1 MANVWTQDNKFKKWM
16 DVELAACKAHVTLG
30 NIPEESYRTII
41 EKADFNVER
50 IDEIESEIHHDVIA
64 FLTCVAEYIGDD
76 SRFVHL
82 GLTSSDVV
90 DTAFSLLIQES
101 GQILLADIKSEFDF
115 LYSQI
120 ETSII
125 NSAVEDNRNSNYSVA
140 SDKLLMAYRMNEEKN
155 KDYLYYA
162 AGSAVNSK
170 EYEKALDYYVELKEN
185 NYTGVID
192 EYYITNNETGE
203 EEKVSETEF
212 DLLKSSKDYS
222 NPRVGQ
228 TESRYPEIVKNIA
241 LIYVQQG
248 KNDVAIEAIQEARS
262 IQPDDTSLI
271 LNEADLYIRIS
282 NNSDDESERDL
293 YRKKFKELME
303 LAITKD
309 PENGILYYNL
319 GVISSEQGE
328 NDSALEYYKKA
339 IEFKPDYV
347 DAYLNLVA
355 VILDGEQSIVDEM
368 NNLGTSKKDNIR
380 YDQLKVEREN
390 LYKECIPF
398 LEKLIEVSPT
408 NIDALNTL
416 KNIYGVLGENEKF
429 KDISA
434 MINEIQG

>member
-1 MANVWTQDNKFKKWM
+1 MKKLAILMMLIICSNSFSQKKELRQINKLISESFFTEAESSLEAISALVEVSDDKIKAQYYFYLAKVSNELEKFNDAISAYDNLKSIN
-16 DVELAACKAHVTLG
+16 DSAY
-30 NIPEESYRTII
+30 STI
-41 EKADFNVER
+41 
-50 IDEIESEIHHDVIA
+50 
-64 FLTCVAEYIGDD
+64 
-76 SRFVHL
+76 
-82 GLTSSDVV
+82 
-90 DTAFSLLIQES
+90 
-101 GQILLADIKSEFDF
+101 IKSEFDF

-140 SDKLLMAYRMNEEKN
+140 SDKLLMAYKMNEEKN

-248 KNDVAIEAIQEARS
+248 KNDIAIEAIKEARS

-380 YDQLKVEREN
+380 YDELKVEREN

-429 KDISA
+429 KEISA
-434 MINEIQG
+434 KINEIQG

>member
-1 MANVWTQDNKFKKWM
+1 MKKLAILMMLIICSNSFSQKKELRQINKLISESFFTEAESSLEAISALVEVSDDKIKAQYYFYLAKVSNELEKFNDAISAYDNLKSIN
-16 DVELAACKAHVTLG
+16 DSAY
-30 NIPEESYRTII
+30 STI
-41 EKADFNVER
+41 
-50 IDEIESEIHHDVIA
+50 
-64 FLTCVAEYIGDD
+64 
-76 SRFVHL
+76 
-82 GLTSSDVV
+82 
-90 DTAFSLLIQES
+90 
-101 GQILLADIKSEFDF
+101 IKSEFDF

-140 SDKLLMAYRMNEEKN
+140 SDKLLMAYKMNEEKN

-248 KNDVAIEAIQEARS
+248 KNDIAIEAIKEARS

-282 NNSDDESERDL
+282 NNSDDESERNL
-293 YRKKFKELME
+293 YRKKFKDLME

-380 YDQLKVEREN
+380 YDELKVEREN

-434 MINEIQG
+434 KINEIQG

>member
-1 MANVWTQDNKFKKWM
+1 MMLMICSNSFTQKKELRQINKLISESFFNEAESSLEAISSI
-16 DVELAACKAHVTLG
+16 VEVSDDKIKAQYYFYLAKVSNELEKFNDAITAY
-30 NIPEESYRTII
+30 ESLKSINDSAYSTII
-41 EKADFNVER
+41 K
-50 IDEIESEIHHDVIA
+50 
-64 FLTCVAEYIGDD
+64 T
-76 SRFVHL
+76 
-82 GLTSSDVV
+82 
-90 DTAFSLLIQES
+90 
-101 GQILLADIKSEFDF
+101 EFDF

-140 SDKLLMAYRMNEEKN
+140 SDKLIMAYRMNEEKN

-170 EYEKALDYYVELKEN
+170 EYDKALDYYVELKEN

-248 KNDVAIEAIQEARS
+248 KNDVAIEAIQEARF

-380 YDQLKVEREN
+380 YDELKVEREN

-434 MINEIQG
+434 KINEIQG

>member
-1 MANVWTQDNKFKKWM
+1 MMLMICSNSFTQKKELRQINKLISESFFNEAQSSLEAISSL
-16 DVELAACKAHVTLG
+16 VEVSDDKIKAQYYFYLSKVSNELEKFNDAITAYENLKSI
-30 NIPEESYRTII
+30 NDSAYSTII
-41 EKADFNVER
+41 K
-50 IDEIESEIHHDVIA
+50 
-64 FLTCVAEYIGDD
+64 T
-76 SRFVHL
+76 
-82 GLTSSDVV
+82 
-90 DTAFSLLIQES
+90 
-101 GQILLADIKSEFDF
+101 EFDF

-140 SDKLLMAYRMNEEKN
+140 SDKLIMAYRMNEEKN
-155 KDYLYYA
+155 RDYLYFA

-170 EYEKALDYYVELKEN
+170 EYGKALDYYIELKDN

-212 DLLKSSKDYS
+212 DLLKNSKDYS

-282 NNSDDESERDL
+282 NNSEDESERDL

-309 PENGILYYNL
+309 PKNGILYYNL

-328 NDSALEYYKKA
+328 DDSALEYYKKA

-380 YDQLKVEREN
+380 YDELIVEREN

-434 MINEIQG
+434 KINESQG

>member
-1 MANVWTQDNKFKKWM
+1 MKKLAILMMLMICSNSFTQKKELRQINKLISESFFNEAESSLEAISSL
-16 DVELAACKAHVTLG
+16 VEVSDDKIKAQYYFYLAKVSNELEKFNDAITAYENLKSINDSAY
-30 NIPEESYRTII
+30 STII
-41 EKADFNVER
+41 K
-50 IDEIESEIHHDVIA
+50 
-64 FLTCVAEYIGDD
+64 T
-76 SRFVHL
+76 
-82 GLTSSDVV
+82 
-90 DTAFSLLIQES
+90 
-101 GQILLADIKSEFDF
+101 EFDF

-140 SDKLLMAYRMNEEKN
+140 SDKLIMAYRMNEEKN

-170 EYEKALDYYVELKEN
+170 EYDKALDYYVELKEN

-212 DLLKSSKDYS
+212 DLLKNSKDYS
-222 NPRVGQ
+222 NPRIGQ

-380 YDQLKVEREN
+380 YDELKVEREN

>member
-1 MANVWTQDNKFKKWM
+1 MKKLAILMMLMICSNSFTQKKELRQINKLISESFFNEAQTSLEAISSL
-16 DVELAACKAHVTLG
+16 VEVSDDKIKAQYYFYLAKVSNELEKFNDAITAYENLKSINDSAY
-30 NIPEESYRTII
+30 STII
-41 EKADFNVER
+41 K
-50 IDEIESEIHHDVIA
+50 
-64 FLTCVAEYIGDD
+64 T
-76 SRFVHL
+76 
-82 GLTSSDVV
+82 
-90 DTAFSLLIQES
+90 
-101 GQILLADIKSEFDF
+101 EFDF

-140 SDKLLMAYRMNEEKN
+140 SDKLIMAYRMNEEKN

-170 EYEKALDYYVELKEN
+170 EYDKALDYYVELKEN

-212 DLLKSSKDYS
+212 DLLKNSKDYS

-347 DAYLNLVA
+347 DAYLNLVT

-380 YDQLKVEREN
+380 YDELIVEREN

-434 MINEIQG
+434 KINEIQG

>member
-1 MANVWTQDNKFKKWM
+1 MKKLAILMMLIICSNSFSQKKELRQINKLISESFFTEAESSLEAISPLVEVSDDKIKAQYYFYLAKVSNELEKFNDAISAYDNLKSIN
-16 DVELAACKAHVTLG
+16 DSAY
-30 NIPEESYRTII
+30 STI
-41 EKADFNVER
+41 
-50 IDEIESEIHHDVIA
+50 
-64 FLTCVAEYIGDD
+64 
-76 SRFVHL
+76 
-82 GLTSSDVV
+82 
-90 DTAFSLLIQES
+90 
-101 GQILLADIKSEFDF
+101 IKSEFDF

-140 SDKLLMAYRMNEEKN
+140 SDKLLMAYKMNEEKN

-380 YDQLKVEREN
+380 YDELKVEREN

-434 MINEIQG
+434 KINEIQG

>member
-1 MANVWTQDNKFKKWM
+1 MKKLAILMMLIICSNSFSQKKELRQINKLISESFFTEAESSLEAISALVEVSDDKIKAQYYFYLAKVSNELEKFNDAISAYDNLKSIN
-16 DVELAACKAHVTLG
+16 DSAY
-30 NIPEESYRTII
+30 STI
-41 EKADFNVER
+41 
-50 IDEIESEIHHDVIA
+50 
-64 FLTCVAEYIGDD
+64 
-76 SRFVHL
+76 
-82 GLTSSDVV
+82 
-90 DTAFSLLIQES
+90 
-101 GQILLADIKSEFDF
+101 IKSEFDF

-140 SDKLLMAYRMNEEKN
+140 SDKLLMAYKMNEEKN

-248 KNDVAIEAIQEARS
+248 KNDIAIEAIKEARS

-368 NNLGTSKKDNIR
+368 NNLGTSKKDNLR
-380 YDQLKVEREN
+380 YDELKVEREN

-429 KDISA
+429 KDLSA
-434 MINEIQG
+434 KINEIQG

>member
-1 MANVWTQDNKFKKWM
+1 MKKLAILMMLMICSNSFTQKKELRQINKLISESFFNEAESSLEAISSL
-16 DVELAACKAHVTLG
+16 VEVSDDKIKAQYYFYLAKVSNELEKFNDAITAYENLKSINDSAY
-30 NIPEESYRTII
+30 STII
-41 EKADFNVER
+41 K
-50 IDEIESEIHHDVIA
+50 
-64 FLTCVAEYIGDD
+64 T
-76 SRFVHL
+76 
-82 GLTSSDVV
+82 
-90 DTAFSLLIQES
+90 
-101 GQILLADIKSEFDF
+101 EFDF

-140 SDKLLMAYRMNEEKN
+140 SDKLIMAYRMNEEKN

-170 EYEKALDYYVELKEN
+170 EYDKALDYYVELKEN

-212 DLLKSSKDYS
+212 DLLKNSKDYS

-282 NNSDDESERDL
+282 NNSDDESERNL
-293 YRKKFKELME
+293 YRKKFKDLME

-380 YDQLKVEREN
+380 YDELKVEREN

-434 MINEIQG
+434 KINEIQG

>member
-1 MANVWTQDNKFKKWM
+1 MKKLAILMMLMICSNSFTQKKELRQINKLISESFFNEAQSSLEAISSL
-16 DVELAACKAHVTLG
+16 VEVSDDKIKAQYYFYLAKVSNELEKFNDAITAYENLKSINDSAY
-30 NIPEESYRTII
+30 STII
-41 EKADFNVER
+41 K
-50 IDEIESEIHHDVIA
+50 
-64 FLTCVAEYIGDD
+64 T
-76 SRFVHL
+76 
-82 GLTSSDVV
+82 
-90 DTAFSLLIQES
+90 
-101 GQILLADIKSEFDF
+101 EFDF

-140 SDKLLMAYRMNEEKN
+140 SDKLIMAYRMNEEKN

-170 EYEKALDYYVELKEN
+170 EYDKALNYYVELKEN

-212 DLLKSSKDYS
+212 DLLKNSKDYS
-222 NPRVGQ
+222 NPIVGQ

-380 YDQLKVEREN
+380 YDELIVEREN

-434 MINEIQG
+434 KINEIKG

>member
-1 MANVWTQDNKFKKWM
+1 MKKLAILMMLIICSNSFSQKKELRQINKLISESFFTEAESSLEAISALVEVSDDKIKAQYYFYLAKVSNELEKFNDAIMAYDNLKSIN
-16 DVELAACKAHVTLG
+16 DSAY
-30 NIPEESYRTII
+30 STII
-41 EKADFNVER
+41 KA
-50 IDEIESEIHHDVIA
+50 
-64 FLTCVAEYIGDD
+64 
-76 SRFVHL
+76 
-82 GLTSSDVV
+82 
-90 DTAFSLLIQES
+90 
-101 GQILLADIKSEFDF
+101 EFDF

-170 EYEKALDYYVELKEN
+170 EYDKALDYYVELKEN
-185 NYTGVID
+185 NYNGVID

-248 KNDVAIEAIQEARS
+248 KNEVAIEAIKEARS

-355 VILDGEQSIVDEM
+355 VILDGEQSLVDEM
-368 NNLGTSKKDNIR
+368 NSLGTSKKDNIR
-380 YDQLKVEREN
+380 YDELKVERED

-429 KDISA
+429 KEISA
-434 MINEIQG
+434 KINEIKG

>member
-1 MANVWTQDNKFKKWM
+1 MKKLAILMMLMICSNSFTQKKELRQINKLISESFFNEAESSLEAISSI
-16 DVELAACKAHVTLG
+16 VEVSDDKIKAQYYFYLAKVSNELEKFNDAISAYENLKSINDSAY
-30 NIPEESYRTII
+30 STII
-41 EKADFNVER
+41 K
-50 IDEIESEIHHDVIA
+50 
-64 FLTCVAEYIGDD
+64 T
-76 SRFVHL
+76 
-82 GLTSSDVV
+82 
-90 DTAFSLLIQES
+90 
-101 GQILLADIKSEFDF
+101 EFDF

-140 SDKLLMAYRMNEEKN
+140 SDKLIMAYRMNEEKN

-170 EYEKALDYYVELKEN
+170 EYDKALDYYVELKEN

-212 DLLKSSKDYS
+212 DLLKNSKDYS

-248 KNDVAIEAIQEARS
+248 KNDIAIEAIQEARS

-380 YDQLKVEREN
+380 YDELKVERED

-434 MINEIQG
+434 KINEIQG

>member
-1 MANVWTQDNKFKKWM
+1 MKKLAILMMLIICSNSFSQKKELRQINKLISESFFTEAESSLEAISALVEVSDDKIKAQYYFYLAKVSNELEKFNDAISAYDNLKSIN
-16 DVELAACKAHVTLG
+16 DSAY
-30 NIPEESYRTII
+30 STI
-41 EKADFNVER
+41 
-50 IDEIESEIHHDVIA
+50 
-64 FLTCVAEYIGDD
+64 
-76 SRFVHL
+76 
-82 GLTSSDVV
+82 
-90 DTAFSLLIQES
+90 
-101 GQILLADIKSEFDF
+101 IKSEFDF

-248 KNDVAIEAIQEARS
+248 KNDIAIEAIKEARS

-380 YDQLKVEREN
+380 YDELKVEREN

-434 MINEIQG
+434 KINEIQG

>member
-1 MANVWTQDNKFKKWM
+1 MKKLAILMMLIICSNSFSQKKELRQINKLISESFFTEAESSLEAISALVEVSDDKIKAQYYFYLAKVSNELEKFNDAISAYDNLKSIN
-16 DVELAACKAHVTLG
+16 DSAY
-30 NIPEESYRTII
+30 STI
-41 EKADFNVER
+41 
-50 IDEIESEIHHDVIA
+50 
-64 FLTCVAEYIGDD
+64 
-76 SRFVHL
+76 
-82 GLTSSDVV
+82 
-90 DTAFSLLIQES
+90 
-101 GQILLADIKSEFDF
+101 IKSEFDF

-170 EYEKALDYYVELKEN
+170 EYDKALDYYVELKEN

-282 NNSDDESERDL
+282 NNSDDESERNL
-293 YRKKFKELME
+293 YRKKFKDLME

-328 NDSALEYYKKA
+328 NDSALAYYKKA

-380 YDQLKVEREN
+380 YDELKVEREN

-434 MINEIQG
+434 KINEIQG

>member
-1 MANVWTQDNKFKKWM
+1 MKKLAILMMLMICSNSFTQKKELRQINKLISESFFNEAQSSLEAISSL
-16 DVELAACKAHVTLG
+16 VEVSDDKIKAQYYFYLAKVSNELEKFNDAITAYENLKSINDSAY
-30 NIPEESYRTII
+30 STII
-41 EKADFNVER
+41 K
-50 IDEIESEIHHDVIA
+50 
-64 FLTCVAEYIGDD
+64 T
-76 SRFVHL
+76 
-82 GLTSSDVV
+82 
-90 DTAFSLLIQES
+90 
-101 GQILLADIKSEFDF
+101 EFDF
-115 LYSQI
+115 LYDQI

-140 SDKLLMAYRMNEEKN
+140 ADKLIMAYRMNEEKN
-155 KDYLYYA
+155 RDYLYFA

-170 EYEKALDYYVELKEN
+170 EYDKALDYYVELKEN

-212 DLLKSSKDYS
+212 DLLKNSKDYS

-347 DAYLNLVA
+347 DAYLNLVT

-380 YDQLKVEREN
+380 YDELIVEREN

-434 MINEIQG
+434 KINEIQG

>member
-1 MANVWTQDNKFKKWM
+1 MKKLAILMMLMICSNSFTQKKELRQINKLISESFFNEAESSLEAISSLVEVSDDKIKAQYYFYLAKVSNELEKFNDAITAYDNLKSIN
-16 DVELAACKAHVTLG
+16 DSAY
-30 NIPEESYRTII
+30 STI
-41 EKADFNVER
+41 
-50 IDEIESEIHHDVIA
+50 
-64 FLTCVAEYIGDD
+64 
-76 SRFVHL
+76 
-82 GLTSSDVV
+82 
-90 DTAFSLLIQES
+90 
-101 GQILLADIKSEFDF
+101 IKSEFDF

-140 SDKLLMAYRMNEEKN
+140 SDKLLMAYKMNEEKN

-170 EYEKALDYYVELKEN
+170 EYDKALDYYVELKEN

-248 KNDVAIEAIQEARS
+248 KNDVAIEAIKEARS

-380 YDQLKVEREN
+380 YDELKVEREN

-429 KDISA
+429 KDLSA
-434 MINEIQG
+434 KINEIQG

>member
-1 MANVWTQDNKFKKWM
+1 MKKLAILMMLMICSNSFTQKKELRQINKLISESFFNEAESSLEAISSL
-16 DVELAACKAHVTLG
+16 VEVSDDKIKAQYYFYLAKVSNELEKFNDAITAYENLKSINDSAY
-30 NIPEESYRTII
+30 STII
-41 EKADFNVER
+41 K
-50 IDEIESEIHHDVIA
+50 
-64 FLTCVAEYIGDD
+64 T
-76 SRFVHL
+76 
-82 GLTSSDVV
+82 
-90 DTAFSLLIQES
+90 
-101 GQILLADIKSEFDF
+101 EFDF

-140 SDKLLMAYRMNEEKN
+140 SDKLIMAYRMNEEKN

-170 EYEKALDYYVELKEN
+170 EYDKALDYYVELKEN

-212 DLLKSSKDYS
+212 DLLKNSKDYS

-282 NNSDDESERDL
+282 NNSENESERDL

-380 YDQLKVEREN
+380 YDELKVERQD

-398 LEKLIEVSPT
+398 LEKLIGVSPT

-434 MINEIQG
+434 KINEIQG

>member
-1 MANVWTQDNKFKKWM
+1 MKKLAILMMLMICSNSFTQKKELRQINKLISESFFNEAESSLEAISSL
-16 DVELAACKAHVTLG
+16 VEVSDDKIKAQYYFYLAKVSNELEKFNDAITAYENLKSINDSAY
-30 NIPEESYRTII
+30 STII
-41 EKADFNVER
+41 K
-50 IDEIESEIHHDVIA
+50 
-64 FLTCVAEYIGDD
+64 T
-76 SRFVHL
+76 
-82 GLTSSDVV
+82 
-90 DTAFSLLIQES
+90 
-101 GQILLADIKSEFDF
+101 EFDF

-140 SDKLLMAYRMNEEKN
+140 SDKLIMAYRMNEEKN

-170 EYEKALDYYVELKEN
+170 EYDKALDYYVELKEN

-212 DLLKSSKDYS
+212 DLLKNSKDYS

-380 YDQLKVEREN
+380 YDELKVEREN
-390 LYKECIPF
+390 LYEECIPF
-398 LEKLIEVSPT
+398 LEKLIDVSPT

-434 MINEIQG
+434 KINEIQG

>member
-1 MANVWTQDNKFKKWM
+1 MKKLAILMMLMICSNSFTQKKELRQINKLISESFFNEAQTSLEAISSL
-16 DVELAACKAHVTLG
+16 VEVSDDKIKAQYYFYLAKVSNELEKFNDAITAYENLKSINDSAY
-30 NIPEESYRTII
+30 STII
-41 EKADFNVER
+41 K
-50 IDEIESEIHHDVIA
+50 
-64 FLTCVAEYIGDD
+64 T
-76 SRFVHL
+76 
-82 GLTSSDVV
+82 
-90 DTAFSLLIQES
+90 
-101 GQILLADIKSEFDF
+101 EFDF
-115 LYSQI
+115 LYDQI

-140 SDKLLMAYRMNEEKN
+140 SDKLIMAYRMNEEKN
-155 KDYLYYA
+155 RDYLYFA

-170 EYEKALDYYVELKEN
+170 EYDKALDYYVELKEN

-212 DLLKSSKDYS
+212 DLLKNSKDYS

-355 VILDGEQSIVDEM
+355 IILDGEQSLVDEM

-380 YDQLKVEREN
+380 YDELKVEREN

-434 MINEIQG
+434 KINEIQG

>member
-1 MANVWTQDNKFKKWM
+1 MKKLAILMMLMICSNSFTQKKELRQINKLISESFFNEAQSSLEAISSL
-16 DVELAACKAHVTLG
+16 VEVSDDKIKAQYYFYLAKVSNELEKFNDAIKAYENLKSI
-30 NIPEESYRTII
+30 NDSAYSTII
-41 EKADFNVER
+41 K
-50 IDEIESEIHHDVIA
+50 
-64 FLTCVAEYIGDD
+64 T
-76 SRFVHL
+76 
-82 GLTSSDVV
+82 
-90 DTAFSLLIQES
+90 
-101 GQILLADIKSEFDF
+101 EFDF

-140 SDKLLMAYRMNEEKN
+140 SDKLIMAYRMNEEKN
-155 KDYLYYA
+155 RDYLYFA

-170 EYEKALDYYVELKEN
+170 EYDKALNYYVELKEN

-212 DLLKSSKDYS
+212 DLLKNSKDYS

-380 YDQLKVEREN
+380 YDELKVEREN

-434 MINEIQG
+434 KINEIKG

>member
-1 MANVWTQDNKFKKWM
+1 MKKLAILMMLMICSNSFTQKKELRQINKLISESFFNEAESSLEAISSI
-16 DVELAACKAHVTLG
+16 VEVSDDKIKAQYYFYLAKVSNELEKFNDAITAY
-30 NIPEESYRTII
+30 ESLKSINDSAYSTII
-41 EKADFNVER
+41 K
-50 IDEIESEIHHDVIA
+50 
-64 FLTCVAEYIGDD
+64 T
-76 SRFVHL
+76 
-82 GLTSSDVV
+82 
-90 DTAFSLLIQES
+90 
-101 GQILLADIKSEFDF
+101 EFDF

-140 SDKLLMAYRMNEEKN
+140 SDKLIMAYRMNEEKN

-170 EYEKALDYYVELKEN
+170 EYDKALDYYVELKEN

-282 NNSDDESERDL
+282 NNSDDESERNL

-355 VILDGEQSIVDEM
+355 VILDGEQSLVDEM

-380 YDQLKVEREN
+380 YDELKVERED

-429 KDISA
+429 KDLSA
-434 MINEIQG
+434 KINEIQG

>member
-1 MANVWTQDNKFKKWM
+1 MKKLAILMMLMICSNSFTQKKELRQINKLISESFFNEAESSLEAISSI
-16 DVELAACKAHVTLG
+16 VEVSDDKIKAQYYFYLAKVSNELEKFNDAITAYENLKSINDSAY
-30 NIPEESYRTII
+30 STII
-41 EKADFNVER
+41 K
-50 IDEIESEIHHDVIA
+50 
-64 FLTCVAEYIGDD
+64 T
-76 SRFVHL
+76 
-82 GLTSSDVV
+82 
-90 DTAFSLLIQES
+90 
-101 GQILLADIKSEFDF
+101 EFDF

-140 SDKLLMAYRMNEEKN
+140 SDKLIMAYRMNEEKN

-248 KNDVAIEAIQEARS
+248 KNDVAIEAIKEARS

-380 YDQLKVEREN
+380 YDELKVEREN

>member
-1 MANVWTQDNKFKKWM
+1 MKKLAILMMLMICSNSFTQKKELRQINKLISESFFNEAQSSLEAISSL
-16 DVELAACKAHVTLG
+16 VEVSDDKIKAQYYFYLAKVSNQLEKFNDAITAYENLKSINDSAY
-30 NIPEESYRTII
+30 STII
-41 EKADFNVER
+41 K
-50 IDEIESEIHHDVIA
+50 
-64 FLTCVAEYIGDD
+64 T
-76 SRFVHL
+76 
-82 GLTSSDVV
+82 
-90 DTAFSLLIQES
+90 
-101 GQILLADIKSEFDF
+101 EFDF

-140 SDKLLMAYRMNEEKN
+140 SDKLIMAYRMNEEKN
-155 KDYLYYA
+155 NDYLYYA

-170 EYEKALDYYVELKEN
+170 EYDKALDYYVELKEN

-212 DLLKSSKDYS
+212 NLLKNSNDYS

-328 NDSALEYYKKA
+328 DDSALEYYKKA

-368 NNLGTSKKDNIR
+368 NNLGTSKKNNIR
-380 YDQLKVEREN
+380 YDELKVEREN

-434 MINEIQG
+434 KINEIQG

>member
-1 MANVWTQDNKFKKWM
+1 MMLMICSNSFTQKKELRQINKLISESFFNEAQSSLEAISSL
-16 DVELAACKAHVTLG
+16 VEVSDDKIKAQYYFYLAKVSNELEKFNDAIKAYENLKSI
-30 NIPEESYRTII
+30 NDSAYSTII
-41 EKADFNVER
+41 K
-50 IDEIESEIHHDVIA
+50 
-64 FLTCVAEYIGDD
+64 T
-76 SRFVHL
+76 
-82 GLTSSDVV
+82 
-90 DTAFSLLIQES
+90 
-101 GQILLADIKSEFDF
+101 EFDF

-140 SDKLLMAYRMNEEKN
+140 SDKLIMAYRMNEEKN
-155 KDYLYYA
+155 RDYLYFA

-170 EYEKALDYYVELKEN
+170 EYDKALNYYVELKEN

-212 DLLKSSKDYS
+212 DLLKNSKDYS

-380 YDQLKVEREN
+380 YDELKVEREN

-434 MINEIQG
+434 KINEIQG

>member
-1 MANVWTQDNKFKKWM
+1 MKKLAILMMLMICSNSFTQKKELRQINKLISESFFNEAESSLEAISSL
-16 DVELAACKAHVTLG
+16 VEVSDDKIKAQYYFYLAKVSNELEKFNDAITAYENLKSINDSAY
-30 NIPEESYRTII
+30 STII
-41 EKADFNVER
+41 K
-50 IDEIESEIHHDVIA
+50 
-64 FLTCVAEYIGDD
+64 T
-76 SRFVHL
+76 
-82 GLTSSDVV
+82 
-90 DTAFSLLIQES
+90 
-101 GQILLADIKSEFDF
+101 EFEF

-140 SDKLLMAYRMNEEKN
+140 SDKLIMAYRMNEEKN

-170 EYEKALDYYVELKEN
+170 EYDKALDYYVELKEN

-192 EYYITNNETGE
+192 EYYITNNETGQ

-212 DLLKSSKDYS
+212 DLLKNSKDYS
-222 NPRVGQ
+222 NPRIGQ

-248 KNDVAIEAIQEARS
+248 KNDIAIEAIQEARS

-339 IEFKPDYV
+339 IEFKADYV

-380 YDQLKVEREN
+380 YDELKVEREN

-434 MINEIQG
+434 KINEI

>member
-1 MANVWTQDNKFKKWM
+1 MKKLAILMMLMICSNSFTQKKELRQINKLISESFFNEAESSLEAISSLVEVSDDKIKAQYYFYLAKVSNELEKFNDAITAYDNLKSI
-16 DVELAACKAHVTLG
+16 
-30 NIPEESYRTII
+30 N
-41 EKADFNVER
+41 
-50 IDEIESEIHHDVIA
+50 
-64 FLTCVAEYIGDD
+64 D
-76 SRFVHL
+76 SAYS
-82 GLTSSDVV
+82 T
-90 DTAFSLLIQES
+90 T
-101 GQILLADIKSEFDF
+101 IKSEFDF

-170 EYEKALDYYVELKEN
+170 EYDKALNYYVELKEN

-248 KNDVAIEAIQEARS
+248 KNDVAIEAIKEARS

-282 NNSDDESERDL
+282 NNSDDESERNL
-293 YRKKFKELME
+293 YRKKFKDLME

-380 YDQLKVEREN
+380 YDELKVEREN

>member
-1 MANVWTQDNKFKKWM
+1 MKKLAILMMLMICSNSFTQKKELRQINKLISESFFNEAESSLEAISSI
-16 DVELAACKAHVTLG
+16 VEVSDDKIKAQYYFYLAKVSNELEKFNDAITAY
-30 NIPEESYRTII
+30 ESLKSINDSAYSTII
-41 EKADFNVER
+41 K
-50 IDEIESEIHHDVIA
+50 
-64 FLTCVAEYIGDD
+64 T
-76 SRFVHL
+76 
-82 GLTSSDVV
+82 
-90 DTAFSLLIQES
+90 
-101 GQILLADIKSEFDF
+101 EFDF

-140 SDKLLMAYRMNEEKN
+140 SDKLIMAYRMNEEKN

-170 EYEKALDYYVELKEN
+170 EYDKALDYYVELKEN

-248 KNDVAIEAIQEARS
+248 KNDVAIEAIKEARS

-282 NNSDDESERDL
+282 NNSDDESERNL

-380 YDQLKVEREN
+380 YDELKVEREN

-434 MINEIQG
+434 KINEIQG

>member
-1 MANVWTQDNKFKKWM
+1 MKKLAILMMLMICTNSFTQKKELRQINKLISESFFNEAESSLEAISSI
-16 DVELAACKAHVTLG
+16 VEVSDDKIKAQYYFYLAKVSNELEKFNDAITAY
-30 NIPEESYRTII
+30 ESLKSINDSAYSTII
-41 EKADFNVER
+41 K
-50 IDEIESEIHHDVIA
+50 
-64 FLTCVAEYIGDD
+64 T
-76 SRFVHL
+76 
-82 GLTSSDVV
+82 
-90 DTAFSLLIQES
+90 
-101 GQILLADIKSEFDF
+101 EFDF

-170 EYEKALDYYVELKEN
+170 EYDKALDYYVELKEN

-212 DLLKSSKDYS
+212 DLLKSSKEYS

-282 NNSDDESERDL
+282 NNSDDESERNL
-293 YRKKFKELME
+293 YRKKFKDLME

-380 YDQLKVEREN
+380 YDELKVEREN
-390 LYKECIPF
+390 LYKQCIPF

-429 KDISA
+429 KDVSA
-434 MINEIQG
+434 KINEIQG